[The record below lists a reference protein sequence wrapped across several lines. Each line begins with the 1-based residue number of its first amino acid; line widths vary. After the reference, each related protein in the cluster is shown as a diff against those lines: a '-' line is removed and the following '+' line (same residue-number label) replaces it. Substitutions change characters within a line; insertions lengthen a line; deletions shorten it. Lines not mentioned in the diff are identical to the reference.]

1 MDKKRVLFICVHN
14 SARSQMAQAFANR
27 EHGDALEA
35 NSAGLEPTALNP
47 LAVEVMAEA
56 GLDISAQ
63 KASSVFER
71 YKAGETYDYVIT
83 VCAGAETK
91 CPVFP
96 GIARRLHWPFD
107 DPEAL
112 DGDREHRLEGARRI
126 RDAVRR
132 AVAGLAAEARGAGA

>member
-1 MDKKRVLFICVHN
+1 MDKQRILFICVHN
-14 SARSQMAQAFANR
+14 SARSQMAQAFANH
-27 EHGDALEA
+27 EHGDVLVAQ
-35 NSAGLEPTALNP
+35 SAGLEPTALNP

-63 KASSVFER
+63 TASSVFAR

-83 VCAGAETK
+83 VCAEAETR

-112 DGDREHRLEGARRI
+112 GGDPAQRLEGARRI

-132 AVAGLAAEARGAGA
+132 AVASLAAEARSAGA

>member
-1 MDKKRVLFICVHN
+1 MDKQRILFICVHN
-14 SARSQMAQAFANR
+14 SARSQMAQAFANH
-27 EHGDALEA
+27 EHGDVLVAQ
-35 NSAGLEPTALNP
+35 SAGLEPTALNP

-63 KASSVFER
+63 TASSVFAR

-83 VCAGAETK
+83 VCAEAETR

-112 DGDREHRLEGARRI
+112 GGDPAQRLEGARRI

-132 AVAGLAAEARGAGA
+132 AVDTLAAEARSAGA

>member
-1 MDKKRVLFICVHN
+1 MDKQRILFICVHN
-14 SARSQMAQAFANR
+14 SARSQMAQAFANH
-27 EHGDALEA
+27 EHGDVLEA
-35 NSAGLEPTALNP
+35 RSAGLEPAALNP
-47 LAVEVMAEA
+47 LAVAVMAET

-63 KASSVFER
+63 TASSVFDR

-83 VCAGAETK
+83 VCAEAETK

-112 DGDREHRLEGARRI
+112 DGDPQRRLEGARRI
-126 RDAVRR
+126 RDAVRQ
-132 AVAGLAAEARGAGA
+132 AVAALAAEVRAAGA